1 MEMFNHLLPKNLFY
15 AENCEENDPIVKEKR
30 ETFNKN
36 SKTEFTT
43 EKFSFWKEVVFKEV
57 LKSHL

>member
-43 EKFSFWKEVVFKEV
+43 EKF
-57 LKSHL
+57 LKRGCF